1 MSNFDTDFLGFDP
14 SQLDVFN
21 QKETKSQ
28 GNPLI
33 YKTSPAIAKSEDG
46 HYRCT
51 IKVVYNPFNPKQSVL
66 EQQSYA
72 IHDKDGWLTLIS
84 ALTINET
91 KLCPIFKAWKR
102 CHYADPKKFKDEPD
116 KAKFEQILANQ
127 AIPKDKGGKGLFDKR
142 FARYVV
148 VQVLEDENQ
157 PEKVGKFLFW
167 KCPKAI
173 WTQID
178 SKIHPAPESKK
189 AKIPV
194 MDYLFGNSI
203 ELEVIPGAGNPG
215 DETYGR
221 DTKYI
226 GDFSRR
232 PVSCINPDG
241 SPMLNDSEQTVLNNY
256 IAAMEPV
263 WDSKDPAKRAEMEA
277 AIKADPNTAELGKIY
292 NKVLTQIKSLCPNI
306 DDELSYKP
314 WNDAINAR
322 VDRWIKIVLMGNDPD
337 DEKSYKLL
345 EMAEN
350 GDTDEKTE
358 VNKEDTKTEAPTSTS
373 TSTVTTAT
381 DDPADDLPF

>member
-1 MSNFDTDFLGFDP
+1 MSNFDNDFLGFDP
-14 SQLDVFN
+14 SQLEVFN
-21 QKETKSQ
+21 QTENKST

-66 EQQSYA
+66 EQQAYA
-72 IHDKDGWLTLIS
+72 LHDKDGWLTVIS
-84 ALTINET
+84 ALTINKKDE
-91 KLCPIFKAWKR
+91 CPIFKAWKK
-102 CHYADPKKFKDEPD
+102 CHFAKPENGGMD
-116 KAKFEQILANQ
+116 KILYEQAL
-127 AIPKDKGGKGLFDKR
+127 PKDKGGKGLFDKR
-142 FARYVV
+142 YARYVV

-157 PEKVGKFLFW
+157 PDKVGKYLFW

-173 WTQID
+173 WLQID
-178 SKIHPAPESKK
+178 AKIHPSAESKK

-221 DTKYI
+221 DTKYL
-226 GDFSRR
+226 GEFSRR

-241 SPMLNDSEQTVLNNY
+241 SPMLNDSEQAVLNNY

-263 WDSKDPAKRAEMEA
+263 WDSKDPTKRAELEA

-292 NKVLTQIKSLCPNI
+292 NKVLEQIKSVCPNI
-306 DDELSYKP
+306 EDELSYKP
-314 WNDAINAR
+314 WSDTVKAR
-322 VDRWIKIVLMGNDPD
+322 VDRWIKIVLAGNDPD
-337 DEKSYKLL
+337 DEKSYEEIPGDVKN
-345 EMAEN
+345 EDKKEEPKAEVKV
-350 GDTDEKTE
+350 DTAAPAP
-358 VNKEDTKTEAPTSTS
+358 VEDTST
-373 TSTVTTAT
+373 
-381 DDPADDLPF
+381 DDLPF